1 VQRQHLGSLKRK
13 RLEANQFLDKKKNVC
28 DCRYFL
34 YIIRFFYKISM
45 IIEILIAIDA
55 PNDIM
60 SLISDIFMKHSI
72 HTTEEL
78 GLVIRAVRKSTRVR
92 QDDLAALV
100 GVSRQFAVDVE
111 KGKPTVQ
118 MARVMRLLKELGIE
132 LSVDIPLAAT
142 QELER
147 LRLCREAATQ
157 RTKDGS
163 P

>member
-1 VQRQHLGSLKRK
+1 
-13 RLEANQFLDKKKNVC
+13 
-28 DCRYFL
+28 
-34 YIIRFFYKISM
+34 
-45 IIEILIAIDA
+45 
-55 PNDIM
+55 
-60 SLISDIFMKHSI
+60 MKHSI

>member
-1 VQRQHLGSLKRK
+1 
-13 RLEANQFLDKKKNVC
+13 
-28 DCRYFL
+28 
-34 YIIRFFYKISM
+34 
-45 IIEILIAIDA
+45 
-55 PNDIM
+55 
-60 SLISDIFMKHSI
+60 MKHSI

-132 LSVDIPLAAT
+132 LSVDIPLAAA